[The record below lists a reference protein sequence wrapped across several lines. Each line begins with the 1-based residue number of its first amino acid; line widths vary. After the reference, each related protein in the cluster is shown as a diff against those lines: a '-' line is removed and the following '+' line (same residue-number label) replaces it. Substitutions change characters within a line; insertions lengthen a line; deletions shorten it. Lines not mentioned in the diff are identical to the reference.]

1 MVEEARGS
9 ALSRLA
15 GVTRKSLVRRLS
27 SVRLEGTGNS
37 PLHFNMHSHG
47 LISDSD
53 L

>member
-27 SVRLEGTGNS
+27 SLFDSRGA